1 MSMSVFHADSALMRA
16 LTRIA
21 DVMILNLLFVA
32 TSIPIVTL
40 GASLTALH
48 ATAMRIG
55 SGRCESVSGDYFRAF
70 RANWRAGT
78 ILGLVIAGMG
88 LVLAAWWW
96 VVTTAGLDAILQLVL
111 LAVWFVLAFQLVLV
125 ALFAF
130 PYLATFDD
138 RIPVVLRNARLL
150 SWKHPFA
157 ALAAILLTVLPVVI
171 TVYFPVVTIY
181 GLLWFAIL
189 FAGIAVVTGTLF
201 TRIFAPYIRD
211 ADHAAALETPSPP
224 NSEHN
229 P

>member
-1 MSMSVFHADSALMRA
+1 MSTSVFHADSALMRA

-32 TSIPIVTL
+32 ASIPIVTL
-40 GASLTALH
+40 GASLTALN

-55 SGRCESVSGDYFRAF
+55 SGRCESVSGDFLRSF
-70 RANWRAGT
+70 RANLKQGT
-78 ILGLVIAGMG
+78 ILGLAIAGMG
-88 LVLAAWWW
+88 AVLAAWWW
-96 VVTTAGLDAILQLVL
+96 VVTTAGLDAVLQLVL

-138 RIPVVLRNARLL
+138 RVPVVLRNARLL
-150 SWKHPFA
+150 SWKHPFT
-157 ALAAILLTVLPVVI
+157 ALAAALLGALPVVI
-171 TVYFPVVTIY
+171 TVFFPVMTVY

-189 FAGIAVVTGTLF
+189 FAGIAVVAGLLF
-201 TRIFAPYIRD
+201 TRVFAPYIRE
-211 ADHAAALETPSPP
+211 ADHASALETTP
-224 NSEHN
+224 EQN